1 MDLNVRMGKK
11 YSSGKNDASIQ
22 TAQTFI
28 LKEAILDSSL
38 HIIPSLSTKLVNFQ
52 KPSSFELRL

>member
-22 TAQTFI
+22 TAQTNVM
-28 LKEAILDSSL
+28 LK
-38 HIIPSLSTKLVNFQ
+38 KLF
-52 KPSSFELRL
+52 